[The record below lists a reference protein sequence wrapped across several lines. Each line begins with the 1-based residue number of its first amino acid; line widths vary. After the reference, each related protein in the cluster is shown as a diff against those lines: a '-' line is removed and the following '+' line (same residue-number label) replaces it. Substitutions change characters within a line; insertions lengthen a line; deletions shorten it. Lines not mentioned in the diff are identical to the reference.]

1 MSTRRI
7 AVVGAG
13 MAAAR
18 FAQQVAASHGPD
30 TVVTLFGDE
39 DRAPYNRALLAD
51 VLGARLPAAM
61 IDLPVGA
68 STVLRTGVRITALDP
83 ERRSV
88 RIAARDAARGD
99 GGAAKRGTPGAPG
112 TPGLSGGEDDG
123 IDVEFDE
130 IVLATGAGPVLPPLR
145 NLRAGAELLPGVHAF
160 RTLAD
165 CAGLAEAAAGAD
177 RCVVIGGGV
186 LGVSAA
192 RALATLGPAVEI
204 VHQAEHLMERHLD
217 TEAAAALRRGLA
229 ELGVAV
235 YADNRA
241 RALTGTDRVTGVELA
256 NGHVLDA
263 DLVVLACGVRPR
275 VALARAAGLDVA
287 TGIVV
292 DDTLATSAPGV
303 HAIGDC
309 AEYAGRV
316 HGSTAAAWDQAD
328 VLAARL
334 AGHDVRHTG
343 SRALTRLTAGPLE
356 IAAFGDPVTRAGDDV
371 VRIADPTRNAYKKLV
386 MRGDRL
392 VAGILIGDV
401 ATAGALS
408 RAFERD
414 DPLPTSPLDLLAG
427 PVPAA
432 AGATR

>member
-18 FAQQVAASHGPD
+18 FAQQVAASGGTD

-51 VLGARLPAAM
+51 VLSARLPAAM
-61 IDLPVGA
+61 IDLPVGRT
-68 STVLRTGVRITALDP
+68 TVLRTGVRITALDP
-83 ERRSV
+83 ERRTV
-88 RIAARDAARGD
+88 RIATRD
-99 GGAAKRGTPGAPG
+99 GAIDAGVDVGADAG
-112 TPGLSGGEDDG
+112 VDAGVEAGA
-123 IDVEFDE
+123 DVDFDA

-165 CAGLAEAAAGAD
+165 CAGLAEAAAGAT

-217 TEAAAALRRGLA
+217 AEAAAALRRGLA

-303 HAIGDC
+303 YAIGDC
-309 AEYAGRV
+309 AEYAGSV

-328 VLAARL
+328 VLAARF

-343 SRALTRLTAGPLE
+343 ARALTRLTAGPLE
-356 IAAFGDPVTRAGDDV
+356 IAAFGDVVARAGDDV

-386 MRGDRL
+386 IRGDRL
-392 VAGILIGDV
+392 VAGILIGDL

-414 DPLPTSPLDLLAG
+414 DPLPASPLDLLAG
-427 PVPAA
+427 PVPAGA
-432 AGATR
+432 AR